1 MVAESILAVC
11 SNSNMTV
18 DAFSMEEELTFLML
32 LMVAMAC
39 STGFVTVASTSP
51 NWLPDRSS

>member
-1 MVAESILAVC
+1 MVTESILEVC

-39 STGFVTVASTSP
+39 STGLVTVASTSSGLAP
-51 NWLPDRSS
+51 G